1 MASATRDRDRE
12 WLKRELQSCEYQE
25 LLRSLQRTEHFLRQ
39 FETWA
44 DVIAFMRAGTS
55 TDPLKDEILRPI
67 FRAHKDDRDP
77 CRRTVLLVIFWP
89 GLESLSCKKRRWD
102 EDPDDL
108 WQNIVLT
115 FLSVVSRLDV
125 NRRPARL
132 VQKIVNDTIHNLYEG
147 YGRRWKRTNREV
159 PINPQHMEGVT
170 TGRDGV
176 DIEAIDLRAAYQQQ
190 VSKLREHLSAGRI
203 SEPEFFMLLGT
214 RLHGS
219 SLAEYARAGG
229 LDYEVAKKR
238 RLRLEARLRRLE
250 DAVR

>member
-1 MASATRDRDRE
+1 
-12 WLKRELQSCEYQE
+12 
-25 LLRSLQRTEHFLRQ
+25 
-39 FETWA
+39 
-44 DVIAFMRAGTS
+44 
-55 TDPLKDEILRPI
+55 
-67 FRAHKDDRDP
+67 
-77 CRRTVLLVIFWP
+77 
-89 GLESLSCKKRRWD
+89 
-102 EDPDDL
+102 
-108 WQNIVLT
+108 
-115 FLSVVSRLDV
+115 
-125 NRRPARL
+125 
-132 VQKIVNDTIHNLYEG
+132 
-147 YGRRWKRTNREV
+147 
-159 PINPQHMEGVT
+159 MEGVT

-219 SLAEYARAGG
+219 SLAEYARVLG